1 MLPSTFLV
9 PLRYWLL
16 LIWSCA
22 GGLSAAAQPATGR
35 ADSPQPVLQRL
46 AVLADRNY
54 SWERIRADS
63 TLPFAPADSLHPAQ
77 ARRYWLRLRLRNPSH
92 YPQAVQLWVLPDLDN
107 TLYYF
112 DEEARAWRTRRA
124 GKAVA
129 TDSQRTKGRL
139 PLYLP
144 GRATTTCYMRLVL
157 GEGARLP
164 PAVHLH
170 ASLEAA
176 AAARTEQFYRTAW
189 LVSLA
194 VLALLLLSNLLAFL
208 RRPDPLTRWY
218 VCTQVG
224 ALLYVTAFR
233 GYFRALLPGPVWSA
247 AVPPD
252 GRSYVYEPNN
262 LAIHLAV
269 VLLLLGLGQVTRTY
283 LDTRRHLP
291 RLDTALRVALLGY
304 GAFSAGVLA
313 VNLSGF
319 YLENYSL
326 GLDNLLVL
334 GVVGLLLTVAVGA
347 YRRRLPLAGT
357 YLVANLLPVL
367 GMGVVALEHLL
378 VSVNNDGNLLLPDV
392 AILGHALGFAAA
404 LHLRLHHAQQT
415 LLTTERAA
423 AALALDIER
432 QQLRHREIVLKN
444 GHIQAAL
451 LAMQQRQQAH
461 AQQAQQ
467 LSTDMQAQQQ
477 ANHALQQQLATH
489 HDLQAQLEANQREL
503 ASTSLYVQQKNALLA
518 ELQAQLRELHRQSS
532 GAEPP
537 PALAGVQA
545 LLRAGQHLDEDW
557 DRFRLHFEQVHP
569 RFFEELQAKY
579 PALTSHEQRLYC
591 YFHINLSAKEIA
603 ALLNIDPAS
612 VRRAK
617 TRLYKKIGAA
627 DQAAGRPAPAAG
639 PAGEVPPEQ
648 PDGQQA

>member
-1 MLPSTFLV
+1 LLSPTFLV

-16 LIWSCA
+16 LICSCA
-22 GGLSAAAQPATGR
+22 GGLAAAAQPATGR
-35 ADSPQPVLQRL
+35 ADSPQAARLRLGVLI
-46 AVLADRNY
+46 DRDY

-63 TLPFAPADSLHPAQ
+63 TLAFAPADSLHPAR
-77 ARRYWLRLRLRNPSH
+77 ARRYWLRLRLHNPNH
-92 YPQAVQLWVLPDLDN
+92 YPQALQLRVLPDLDN

-112 DEEARAWRTRRA
+112 DEEAQAWRTRRA
-124 GKAVA
+124 GKAVV

-144 GRATTTCYMRLVL
+144 GRATTTCYVRVVL
-157 GEGARLP
+157 GEEARLP

-170 ASLEAA
+170 VSLEAA
-176 AAARTEQFYRTAW
+176 AVAARTEQFYRTAW

-269 VLLLLGLGQVTRTY
+269 VLLLLGLGQVTRAY

-304 GAFSAGVLA
+304 GVFSAGVLA
-313 VNLSGF
+313 VNLGGF
-319 YLENYSL
+319 YLEAYSL

-334 GVVGLLLTVAVGA
+334 GVVGLLLALAVGA

-367 GMGVVALEHLL
+367 GMGVVALQHLL

-392 AILGHALGFAAA
+392 VILAHALGFAAA
-404 LHLRLHHAQQT
+404 LHLRLHHAQQHV
-415 LLTTERAA
+415 LTTEREA

-518 ELQAQLRELHRQSS
+518 ELQAQLRELHRQRP
-532 GAEPP
+532 GAEQP
-537 PALAGVQA
+537 PALAGVRS
-545 LLRAGQHLDEDW
+545 LLQAGQYLDEDW
-557 DRFRLHFEQVHP
+557 SRFKRHFEQVHP

-591 YFHINLSAKEIA
+591 YFHINLSTKEIA

-627 DQAAGRPAPAAG
+627 DQDAGRPAPAEG
-639 PAGEVPPEQ
+639 PAEE
-648 PDGQQA
+648 

>member
-1 MLPSTFLV
+1 MLF
-9 PLRYWLL
+9 RFYIILL
-16 LIWSCA
+16 LISNADW
-22 GGLSAAAQPATGR
+22 LAAQPADVTTTYSQVVGVG
-35 ADSPQPVLQRL
+35 VLPDQG
-46 AVLADRNY
+46 Y
-54 SWERIRADS
+54 SWARIRTDS
-63 TLPFAPADSLHPAQ
+63 TLPFSPADSLRPAQ
-77 ARRYWLRLRLRNPSH
+77 GRRYWLRLRLRNPNH
-92 YPQAVQLWVLPDLDN
+92 YPQALQLWVLPDLDN

-112 DEEARAWRTRRA
+112 DEEAQAWRTRRA

-144 GRATTTCYMRLVL
+144 GRATTTCYVRVVL
-157 GEGARLP
+157 GERARLP
-164 PAVHLH
+164 PAVHLQV
-170 ASLEAA
+170 SLEAAA

-233 GYFRALLPGPVWSA
+233 GYFRVLLPGPVWSA

-269 VLLLLGLGQVTRTY
+269 VLLLLGFGQVTRAY

-291 RLDTALRVALLGY
+291 RLDAALRVALLGY
-304 GAFSAGVLA
+304 GVFSAGVLA
-313 VNLSGF
+313 VNLGGF

-334 GVVGLLLTVAVGA
+334 GVVGLLLATAGVA

-367 GMGVVALEHLL
+367 GMGVVALQHLL

-404 LHLRLHHAQQT
+404 LHLRLHHAQQHV
-415 LLTTERAA
+415 LTTERAA

-444 GHIQAAL
+444 SHVQAAL
-451 LAMQQRQQAH
+451 LALQQRQQAH

-467 LSTDMQAQQQ
+467 LTTDMQAQQQ

-518 ELQAQLRELHRQSS
+518 ELQAQLRELHRQSP
-532 GAEPP
+532 GAEQP
-537 PALAGVQA
+537 PALAGVRS
-545 LLRAGQHLDEDW
+545 LLQAGQYLDEDW
-557 DRFRLHFEQVHP
+557 SRFKLHFEQVHP

-591 YFHINLSAKEIA
+591 YFHINLSTKEIA

-627 DQAAGRPAPAAG
+627 DQVAGRPAPAES
-639 PAGEVPPEQ
+639 PAEE
-648 PDGQQA
+648 